1 MIPYPLDASL
11 TNKPTIVQT
20 PQARANWTTKA
31 ARILSQL
38 RTDPQKPEKW
48 RLRCTSFYKS
58 EARFDEHESRCWI
71 SLSPIIL

>member
-38 RTDPQKPEKW
+38 RTDPQTEKW

-58 EARFDEHESRCWI
+58 EAPFHKHQSRYWI
-71 SLSPIIL
+71 SLSPIML

>member
-11 TNKPTIVQT
+11 ANKSTIIQT
-20 PQARANWTTKA
+20 PPARANWTTKVA
-31 ARILSQL
+31 WILSQL

-58 EARFDEHESRCWI
+58 EAPFHKHQSRYWI
-71 SLSPIIL
+71 SLSPIML